1 MIAEVVFLSSVVGD
15 TEAVDAVAFAGD
27 FEGVALIAGIDD
39 FDISLS

>member
-1 MIAEVVFLSSVVGD
+1 MIAEVVFFSSAVGD
-15 TEAVDAVAFAGD
+15 AEKIDVFAFAGD